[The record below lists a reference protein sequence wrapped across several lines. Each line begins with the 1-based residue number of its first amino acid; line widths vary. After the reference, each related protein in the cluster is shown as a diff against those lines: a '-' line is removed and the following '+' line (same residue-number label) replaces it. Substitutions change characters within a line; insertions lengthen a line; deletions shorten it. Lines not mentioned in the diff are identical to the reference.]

1 MQVLDKGRQ
10 RIIRPDGDRR
20 LKLPLDLRCEAAQT
34 LSPVS
39 GHVKAKPWE
48 AWRGIPRNPWR
59 SSWEDRGLA
68 GSVLASYVFHLQNSD
83 ALKKI
88 IQRNVPRE
96 KEFGERSSSLKRWA
110 L

>member
-39 GHVKAKPWE
+39 RHVKAKPWE
-48 AWRGIPRNPWR
+48 VWRGIPSSARNPWR
-59 SSWEDRGLA
+59 SSREDDRALA
-68 GSVLASYVFHLQNSD
+68 GSSWH
-83 ALKKI
+83 
-88 IQRNVPRE
+88 PP
-96 KEFGERSSSLKRWA
+96 
-110 L
+110 

>member
-10 RIIRPDGDRR
+10 RIRRPDGDRR

-48 AWRGIPRNPWR
+48 AWRGIPSGAGIPGAAHGKTGVWR
-59 SSWEDRGLA
+59 GPSWHRMCSTCKTQTL
-68 GSVLASYVFHLQNSD
+68 
-83 ALKKI
+83 
-88 IQRNVPRE
+88 
-96 KEFGERSSSLKRWA
+96 
-110 L
+110 